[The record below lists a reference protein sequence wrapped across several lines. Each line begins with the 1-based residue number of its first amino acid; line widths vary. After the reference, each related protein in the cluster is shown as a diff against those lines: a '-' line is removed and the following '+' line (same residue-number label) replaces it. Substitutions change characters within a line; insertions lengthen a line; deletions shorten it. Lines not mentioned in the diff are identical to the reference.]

1 MNITVSH
8 TLGNMINRI
17 DNIPNNLKEAISR
30 TFMESYD
37 SLKSELEIQ
46 FGDAIRYANFDV
58 SFSGDTY
65 SINITNL
72 NEFVTLAQTDSDASN
87 IISFAESYIHQKVV
101 DCLKRDVMGGD

>member
-1 MNITVSH
+1 MSFAVSH
-8 TLGNMINRI
+8 TLGALVNRI

-37 SLKSELEIQ
+37 TLKSELEMQ
-46 FGDAIRYANFDV
+46 FGDAIRYADFDL

-72 NEFVTLAQTDSDASN
+72 NEFVTIAQTGSDGSD
-87 IISFAESYIHQKVV
+87 ITSFAESYMHQKIV
-101 DCLKRDVMGGD
+101 DCLKRDIMGGA